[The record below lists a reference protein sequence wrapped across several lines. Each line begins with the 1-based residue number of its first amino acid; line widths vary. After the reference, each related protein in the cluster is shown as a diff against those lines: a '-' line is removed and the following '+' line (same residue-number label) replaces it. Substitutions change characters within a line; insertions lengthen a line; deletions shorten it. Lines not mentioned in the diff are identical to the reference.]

1 MKLSFNF
8 ISLFFFVLFN
18 INSSYA
24 LIASQNLSKNLNIIN
39 NLNLINNPKIG
50 IVDFRNILK
59 ESMTMKKLGKEF
71 LQFERRL
78 NEKIKKQEKILRDKE
93 YKLSSNKTK
102 ISNERYNKE
111 KNNLN
116 KEITSLQKF
125 AFAEK
130 KELNLS
136 FQLIQKKLRDVLA
149 SVIKKISKDKNI
161 DFVVLKENIFLIN
174 NFDLDLTNE
183 ALKEF
188 DKKTSNLK
196 IQFVKKGKKIEQTFF

>member
-1 MKLSFNF
+1 MKFSFNF

-18 INSSYA
+18 ISSSYG
-24 LIASQNLSKNLNIIN
+24 LIKSQDFSKRMNISN
-39 NLNLINNPKIG
+39 NISLINNPKIG

-59 ESMTMKKLGKEF
+59 ESITMKKLGKKF

-102 ISNERYNKE
+102 ISNELYNKE

-116 KEITSLQKF
+116 NEITNLQKF

-136 FQLIQKKLRDVLA
+136 FQLIQKKLRDILA
-149 SVIKKISKDKNI
+149 SVIQTISKEKKI

-183 ALKEF
+183 ALKKF
-188 DKKTSNLK
+188 DEKTSNLK
-196 IQFVKKGKKIEQTFF
+196 IQFVKKKGK

>member
-1 MKLSFNF
+1 MKLFLNF
-8 ISLFFFVLFN
+8 ISLFFFVLIN
-18 INSSYA
+18 ISTSSASVIYKNSPKKLKIS
-24 LIASQNLSKNLNIIN
+24 N
-39 NLNLINNPKIG
+39 NLHLINDSKIG

-59 ESMTMKKLGKEF
+59 ESLTMKKLGKEF
-71 LQFERRL
+71 LKFEKRL
-78 NEKIKKQEKILRDKE
+78 NDKIKKQEKILRNKE
-93 YKLSSNKTK
+93 LKLSLNKNK
-102 ISNERYNKE
+102 ISDERYNIE
-111 KNNLN
+111 KNNLK
-116 KEITSLQKF
+116 KEITNLQKY

-174 NFDLDLTNE
+174 NFNLDLTDD

-196 IQFVKKGKKIEQTFF
+196 IQLVKKGKKIE

>member
-1 MKLSFNF
+1 MRLFLNF
-8 ISLFFFVLFN
+8 ISLFFFVL
-18 INSSYA
+18 INTNTAIA
-24 LIASQNLSKNLNIIN
+24 LIKSHNITKRNNIIN
-39 NLNLINNPKIG
+39 NLNLINYSKIG

-59 ESMTMKKLGKEF
+59 ESLTMKKLGEEF
-71 LQFERRL
+71 LKFERNL
-78 NEKIKKQEKILRDKE
+78 NDKIKKQEEILRNKE
-93 YKLSSNKTK
+93 IKLSSNKNK
-102 ISNERYNKE
+102 ISDKLYNIE
-111 KNNLN
+111 KKKLK
-116 KEITSLQKF
+116 KEITNLQKF

-149 SVIKKISKDKNI
+149 SVIQKISKEKNI

-196 IQFVKKGKKIEQTFF
+196 IQLVEKKGK

>member
-1 MKLSFNF
+1 MRLSFKL
-8 ISLFFFVLFN
+8 ISVFFFVLYN
-18 INSSYA
+18 VSSSYG
-24 LIASQNLSKNLNIIN
+24 LIISKDLSKSMNISN
-39 NLNLINNPKIG
+39 NINLINNPKIG

-93 YKLSSNKTK
+93 LKLSSNKTK
-102 ISNERYNKE
+102 ISKKLYNKE
-111 KNNLN
+111 KNNLK
-116 KEITSLQKF
+116 KEITNLQKF

-136 FQLIQKKLRDVLA
+136 FQLIQKKLRDILA
-149 SVIKKISKDKNI
+149 SIIKTISKEKKI

-183 ALKEF
+183 ALKKF

-196 IQFVKKGKKIEQTFF
+196 IQFVKKKGK